1 MARKGGLGKGLE
13 ALFADNTTADKAG
26 TITLRISEIE
36 PTRDQPRKEFNIEAL
51 ENLADSIKEH
61 GVLQPLLVR
70 PLSNGTYQLVAG
82 ERRWRAAR
90 MAGIS
95 EVPVIIKEM
104 TEQEVME
111 IALIENLQRED
122 LNPLEEAEGYKAL
135 METYNLTQDEVAQR
149 VGKSRPVI
157 ANAIRLLNLPQDIA
171 KYVAEGKISSGH
183 ARALLSISDKD
194 EQKRTADEI
203 IEKGISVRE
212 VEQRGRAKAPKQ
224 DVAKQI
230 TFRETILE
238 EIEIA
243 LKSELGRVVKVR
255 EGKDEKGILEIE
267 YLSFEDLKDLAN
279 KLAK

>member
-13 ALFADNTTADKAG
+13 ALFADNTTADRAG
-26 TITLRISEIE
+26 TVTLKVSDIE
-36 PTRDQPRKEFNIEAL
+36 PNRDQPRKEFNAEAL
-51 ENLADSIKEH
+51 ENLADSIREH

-90 MAGIS
+90 MAGVS
-95 EVPVIIKEM
+95 DVPVIIKEM
-104 TEQEVME
+104 SDQEVME

-157 ANAIRLLNLPQDIA
+157 ANAIRLLNLPSDIA
-171 KYVAEGKISSGH
+171 QYVAEGKISSGH
-183 ARALLSISDKD
+183 ARALLSIDDKE

-203 IEKGISVRE
+203 IQKGISVRE
-212 VEQRGRAKAPKQ
+212 VEQRGRAKAKP
-224 DVAKQI
+224 APAGKQI
-230 TFRETILE
+230 TFRETILD

-243 LKSELGRVVKVR
+243 LHNELGRTVKVR
-255 EGKDEKGILEIE
+255 EGKDERGTLEIE
-267 YLSFEDLKDLAN
+267 YLNIDDLKDLAN

>member
-36 PTRDQPRKEFNIEAL
+36 PNRDQPRKEFNIEAL

-104 TEQEVME
+104 SEQEVME